1 MYERVEEDEGDEG
14 TKDDNASKDYGNG
27 AFKKLVEN
35 RGWCGSEEESNER
48 VQDASS
54 KEDASV

>member
-27 AFKKLVEN
+27 AFKKLVED
-35 RGWCGSEEESNER
+35 RGLCGSEEESGARE
-48 VQDASS
+48 QDSSS
-54 KEDASV
+54 KEASSV